1 MRIKPELRIHEKAN
15 FFTSSGKVVILELK
29 LIKLPHINKKE
40 YPEDYKFSL
49 MACNKENSQ
58 EFIRLDNHHNKP
70 PHWHDD
76 KKEEFFE

>member
-1 MRIKPELRIHEKAN
+1 MSFKKAISRRSKYGEKN
-15 FFTSSGKVVILELK
+15 KRK
-29 LIKLPHINKKE
+29 RPKINKKE

-58 EFIRLDNHHNKP
+58 EFVRLDNHHNKP

-76 KKEEFFE
+76 EQ